1 MMATAKRATPEWLRK
16 SWEQKKN
23 DTATRVRAAVDALR
37 QDKQAITYESIR
49 GQIKVTYGITISANT
64 IRRNEGAY
72 EIYEANRAPPKPA
85 GQRRSPHLNAML
97 RDGATEQDR
106 RAVRSK
112 ISRLRRETKD
122 TLIARLITLERA
134 VVKQRTV
141 ENLLREEILRLSR
154 TS

>member
-1 MMATAKRATPEWLRK
+1 MATAKRANPEWLRK
-16 SWEQKKN
+16 NWEQKKN
-23 DTATRVRAAVDALR
+23 DTAARVRAAVEVLR
-37 QDKQAITYESIR
+37 QNKHAITYESIR
-49 GQIKVTYGITISANT
+49 SQIKLTYGITISANT

-72 EIYEANRAPPKPA
+72 EIYEANRTRPKSA

-97 RDGATEQDR
+97 RGATEQDC

-112 ISRLRRETKD
+112 ISRLRREMKD

-134 VVKQRTV
+134 VAKQRTV

-154 TS
+154 